1 MSISRLCTPYRMSR
15 ILSSDNN
22 VFGYQRVTFEFRYR
36 YLSNYTRLQ
45 NYSTRRRNFSVH
57 NSVQPN
63 APLPSQPPSSSLNS
77 ANNYFTLRGQQMGPL
92 LNIKQEVD
100 TTVETIEEIVDIVE
114 KMAEVVDKVAENI
127 SGLAG
132 RRKIEESGGCCG
144 GFMDPKNSLQE
155 VEKKVENIVET
166 LSDKA
171 NEHPKEAKG

>member
-1 MSISRLCTPYRMSR
+1 MSR

-22 VFGYQRVTFEFRYR
+22 VFGYQRVTQSLGYR

-45 NYSTRRRNFSVH
+45 NYSTRRRNFTVH

-63 APLPSQPPSSSLNS
+63 APLPSQPPSSSLRWILGIVLTIILPFASNKW
-77 ANNYFTLRGQQMGPL
+77 GPL

-127 SGLAG
+127 SDACLG

-144 GFMDPKNSLQE
+144 GCGE
-155 VEKKVENIVET
+155 EN
-166 LSDKA
+166 D
-171 NEHPKEAKG
+171 